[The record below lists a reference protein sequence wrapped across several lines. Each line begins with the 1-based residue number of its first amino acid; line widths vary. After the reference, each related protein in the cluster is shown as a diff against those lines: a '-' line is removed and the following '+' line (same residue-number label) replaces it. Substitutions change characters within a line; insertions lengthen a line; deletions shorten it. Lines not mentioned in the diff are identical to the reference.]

1 MSDERTIKPN
11 APADFTP
18 QLGDYKTLQPFRYWC
33 QKVLPLVYDDSL
45 SYYELLCKVVD
56 YLNKTMEDVETLHGD
71 VTNLHT
77 SYEQLQNYVN
87 VYFSSLDVQ
96 NEINN
101 KLDVMVKN
109 GSLSQLIKPY
119 VQESPTFVNS
129 ESEMTNKNSIYVLKT
144 NGHLFVYN
152 DNTRNFEDSGLAYG
166 INGIYPKNVDYNTW
180 VNTIMNKQV
189 FKDKQALFVTNP
201 YIETIVHN
209 SYECKSELVKH
220 GCEFTETKPVL
231 IYGLTTPI
239 TNLDYFFR
247 HYKVLVYSNISNVK
261 IRMYALTKD
270 RQFANSYSS
279 ADVTLDGGMNL
290 ISFTQTNGTVD
301 TIESIGVL
309 LLTTDNVTPAVIDK
323 MYFTVIKDYYEK
335 TINYNHPLYPANID
349 YASWVNTIMNKQVF
363 KDKQALFVTN
373 PYIETIVHNSY
384 ECKSE
389 LVKHGCEF
397 TETKPVLIYGL
408 TTPITNLDYFF
419 RHYKVL
425 VYSNISNVKI
435 RMYALTKDRQFANSY
450 SSADVTLDGGMNL
463 ISFTQTNGT
472 VDTIESIGVLL
483 LTTDNVTPA
492 DIDKMYFT
500 VIKDYYEKKEK
511 HVNNLAFIGDSLTQ
525 QNYMAYFYYN
535 QFTYKTYA
543 VGGEDIPKI
552 FARTNIDALYANNTG
567 VINNG
572 TVLDLNVKN
581 MFKQGDGNINPVK
594 VGESTFDI
602 VLENNSYVV
611 KNISKPFT
619 YHGEYIISNTAQ
631 EKFDF
636 YVIWCGTNSVT
647 TMTKEEI
654 VENWEKALTVY
665 PNSIIIGLTCDRFTS
680 VENLKSIDALAKSK
694 LGNRYVPIH
703 DIIVKY
709 GLEYNKLTPT
719 ATDTTDINENKIP
732 TQLLKDDGLNV
743 HFNQYGQKYVAH
755 IIQEFLKTYHIY

>member
-1 MSDERTIKPN
+1 MRDERTIKPN
-11 APADFTP
+11 DPADFTP
-18 QLGDYKTLQPFRYWC
+18 TLGNYKSLQPFRFWC

-77 SYEQLQNYVN
+77 AYEELQNYVN
-87 VYFSSLDVQ
+87 TYFSTLDVQ
-96 NEINN
+96 EEINN
-101 KLDVMVKN
+101 KLDSLAKN
-109 GSLSQLIKPY
+109 GTLSQLIKPY

-129 ESEMTNKNSIYVLKT
+129 VTEMTNTNNIYVLKT
-144 NGHLFVYN
+144 NGHLYVYN
-152 DNTRNFEDSGLAYG
+152 STTRNFEDSGLAYG

-201 YIETIVHN
+201 YNVNITNN
-209 SYECKSELVKH
+209 SYECKSELVSH
-220 GCEFTETKPVL
+220 NCEFTKTKPVL

-247 HYKVLVYSNISNVK
+247 HYTVLVYSNVDNVK
-261 IRMYALTKD
+261 IRMYALTTD
-270 RQFANSYSS
+270 RQLANSYSS
-279 ADVTLDGGMNL
+279 DDITLNAGMNL
-290 ISFTQTNGTVD
+290 IKFTQTHGTVD
-301 TIESIGVL
+301 TVESIGVL
-309 LLTTDNVTPAVIDK
+309 LLDTNNV
-323 MYFTVIKDYYEK
+323 
-335 TINYNHPLYPANID
+335 
-349 YASWVNTIMNKQVF
+349 
-363 KDKQALFVTN
+363 
-373 PYIETIVHNSY
+373 
-384 ECKSE
+384 
-389 LVKHGCEF
+389 
-397 TETKPVLIYGL
+397 KPV
-408 TTPITNLDYFF
+408 
-419 RHYKVL
+419 
-425 VYSNISNVKI
+425 
-435 RMYALTKDRQFANSY
+435 
-450 SSADVTLDGGMNL
+450 
-463 ISFTQTNGT
+463 
-472 VDTIESIGVLL
+472 
-483 LTTDNVTPA
+483 

-511 HVNNLAFIGDSLTQ
+511 KVNNGAFIGDSLTQ

-567 VINNG
+567 TINNG

-602 VLENNSYVV
+602 VLENGSYVV
-611 KNISKPFT
+611 KNITKPFT
-619 YHGEYIISNTAQ
+619 YYGEYIISNTAQ

-654 VENWEKALTVY
+654 VENWKKALTVY

-680 VENLKSIDALAKSK
+680 VENLHDIDTLAKSK
-694 LGNRYVPIH
+694 LGNRYLPMH

-709 GLEYNKLTPT
+709 GLKYNKLTPT
-719 ATDTTDINENKIP
+719 QTDTADIAANKIP

-743 HFNQYGQKYVAH
+743 HFNEYGQKYVAH
-755 IIQEFLKTYHIY
+755 IVQEFLKTYHIY

>member
-1 MSDERTIKPN
+1 MNLKNCFLVYGNERKVKTMSARDIVKKD
-11 APADFTP
+11 PADFTP
-18 QLGDYKTLQPFRYWC
+18 TLGNYTDLQPFRFWC

-56 YLNKTMEDVETLHGD
+56 YLNKTMEDVGVLEGD
-71 VTNLHT
+71 VTGLHEA
-77 SYEQLQNYVN
+77 YKKLQSYVN
-87 VYFSSLDVQ
+87 DYFSTLDVQ
-96 NEINN
+96 EEINN
-101 KLDVMVKN
+101 KLDAMAKN
-109 GSLSQLIKPY
+109 GTLSQLIKPY

-129 ESEMTNKNSIYVLKT
+129 ETEMSNKNSVYVLKT
-144 NGHLFVYN
+144 NGHLYTYN
-152 DNTRNFEDSGLAYG
+152 SKTSNFEDSGLAYG

-180 VNTIMNKQV
+180 INTIMNKQV

-201 YIETIVHN
+201 YKETIVNN
-209 SYECKSELVKH
+209 SYECKSELVSH
-220 GCEFTETKPVL
+220 NCEFTETNPVL

-239 TNLDYFFR
+239 TNLEYFFR
-247 HYKVLVYSNISNVK
+247 HYKVLLYSNISNVK

-270 RQFANSYSS
+270 RQLGNSYSS
-279 ADVTLDGGMNL
+279 NDITLDAGMNL
-290 ISFTQTNGTVD
+290 IGFTQTHGTVD
-301 TIESIGVL
+301 NVESIGVL
-309 LLTTDNVTPAVIDK
+309 LLNTNNVTP
-323 MYFTVIKDYYEK
+323 
-335 TINYNHPLYPANID
+335 
-349 YASWVNTIMNKQVF
+349 
-363 KDKQALFVTN
+363 TN
-373 PYIETIVHNSY
+373 
-384 ECKSE
+384 
-389 LVKHGCEF
+389 
-397 TETKPVLIYGL
+397 
-408 TTPITNLDYFF
+408 
-419 RHYKVL
+419 
-425 VYSNISNVKI
+425 
-435 RMYALTKDRQFANSY
+435 
-450 SSADVTLDGGMNL
+450 
-463 ISFTQTNGT
+463 
-472 VDTIESIGVLL
+472 
-483 LTTDNVTPA
+483 
-492 DIDKMYFT
+492 IDKMYFT

-572 TVLDLNVKN
+572 TILDLNVKN

-611 KNISKPFT
+611 KNISKSFT

-680 VENLKSIDALAKSK
+680 VENLQSIDTLAKSK
-694 LGNRYVPIH
+694 LGNRYLPIH

-719 ATDTTDINENKIP
+719 ATDNADIKENKIP
-732 TQLLKDDGLNV
+732 TQLLKDDGLLV

-755 IIQEFLKTYHIY
+755 IVQEFLKTYHIY

>member
-1 MSDERTIKPN
+1 MSARDIIKKD
-11 APADFTP
+11 PADFTP
-18 QLGDYKTLQPFRYWC
+18 TLGNYTDLQPFRFWC

-56 YLNKTMEDVETLHGD
+56 YLNKTMEDVGVLEGD
-71 VTNLHT
+71 VTGLHEA
-77 SYEQLQNYVN
+77 YKKLQSYVN
-87 VYFSSLDVQ
+87 DYFSTLDVQ
-96 NEINN
+96 EEINN
-101 KLDVMVKN
+101 KLDTMAKN
-109 GSLSQLIKPY
+109 GTLSQLIKPY
-119 VQESPTFVNS
+119 IQESPTFVDS
-129 ESEMTNKNSIYVLKT
+129 ENEMTNANSVYVLKT
-144 NGHLFVYN
+144 NGHLYTYN
-152 DNTRNFEDSGLAYG
+152 STTSNFEDSGLAYG

-180 VNTIMNKQV
+180 INTIMNKQV

-201 YIETIVHN
+201 YKETIVNN
-209 SYECKSELVKH
+209 SYECKSELVSH
-220 GCEFTETKPVL
+220 NCEFTETNPVL

-239 TNLDYFFR
+239 TNLDYFYR
-247 HYKVLVYSNISNVK
+247 HYSVLLYSNISNVK

-270 RQFANSYSS
+270 RQLGNSYSS
-279 ADVTLDGGMNL
+279 VDITLDAGMNL
-290 ISFTQTNGTVD
+290 IRFTQTHGTVD

-309 LLTTDNVTPAVIDK
+309 LLSTNNVR
-323 MYFTVIKDYYEK
+323 TV
-335 TINYNHPLYPANID
+335 
-349 YASWVNTIMNKQVF
+349 
-363 KDKQALFVTN
+363 
-373 PYIETIVHNSY
+373 
-384 ECKSE
+384 
-389 LVKHGCEF
+389 
-397 TETKPVLIYGL
+397 
-408 TTPITNLDYFF
+408 
-419 RHYKVL
+419 
-425 VYSNISNVKI
+425 
-435 RMYALTKDRQFANSY
+435 
-450 SSADVTLDGGMNL
+450 
-463 ISFTQTNGT
+463 
-472 VDTIESIGVLL
+472 
-483 LTTDNVTPA
+483 

-525 QNYMAYFYYN
+525 QNYMTYFYYN

-619 YHGEYIISNTAQ
+619 YHGEYIMSNTAQ

-647 TMTKEEI
+647 AMTKEEI

-694 LGNRYVPIH
+694 LGNRYLPIH

-719 ATDTTDINENKIP
+719 ATDNADIKENKIP
-732 TQLLKDDGLNV
+732 TQLLKDDGLLV

>member
-1 MSDERTIKPN
+1 MSARDIVKKD
-11 APADFTP
+11 PADFTP
-18 QLGDYKTLQPFRYWC
+18 TLGNYTDLQPFRFWC

-56 YLNKTMEDVETLHGD
+56 YLNKTMEDVGVLEGD
-71 VTNLHT
+71 VTGLHEA
-77 SYEQLQNYVN
+77 YKKLQSYVN
-87 VYFSSLDVQ
+87 DYFSTLDVQ
-96 NEINN
+96 EEINN
-101 KLDVMVKN
+101 KLDAMAKN
-109 GSLSQLIKPY
+109 GTLSQLIKPY

-129 ESEMTNKNSIYVLKT
+129 ETEMSNKNSVYVLKT
-144 NGHLFVYN
+144 NGHLYTYN
-152 DNTRNFEDSGLAYG
+152 SKTSNFEDSGLAYG

-180 VNTIMNKQV
+180 INTIMNKQV

-201 YIETIVHN
+201 YKETIVNN
-209 SYECKSELVKH
+209 SYECKSELVSH
-220 GCEFTETKPVL
+220 NCEFTETNPVL

-239 TNLDYFFR
+239 TNLEYFFR
-247 HYKVLVYSNISNVK
+247 HYKVLLYSNISNVK

-270 RQFANSYSS
+270 RQLGNSYSS
-279 ADVTLDGGMNL
+279 NDITLDAGMNL
-290 ISFTQTNGTVD
+290 IGFTQTHGTVD
-301 TIESIGVL
+301 NVESIGVL
-309 LLTTDNVTPAVIDK
+309 LLNTNNVTP
-323 MYFTVIKDYYEK
+323 
-335 TINYNHPLYPANID
+335 
-349 YASWVNTIMNKQVF
+349 
-363 KDKQALFVTN
+363 TN
-373 PYIETIVHNSY
+373 
-384 ECKSE
+384 
-389 LVKHGCEF
+389 
-397 TETKPVLIYGL
+397 
-408 TTPITNLDYFF
+408 
-419 RHYKVL
+419 
-425 VYSNISNVKI
+425 
-435 RMYALTKDRQFANSY
+435 
-450 SSADVTLDGGMNL
+450 
-463 ISFTQTNGT
+463 
-472 VDTIESIGVLL
+472 
-483 LTTDNVTPA
+483 
-492 DIDKMYFT
+492 IDKMYFT

-572 TVLDLNVKN
+572 TILDLNVKN

-611 KNISKPFT
+611 KNISKSFT

-680 VENLKSIDALAKSK
+680 VENLQSIDTLAKSK
-694 LGNRYVPIH
+694 LGNRYLPIH

-719 ATDTTDINENKIP
+719 ATDNADIKENKIP
-732 TQLLKDDGLNV
+732 TQLLKDDGLLV

-755 IIQEFLKTYHIY
+755 IVQEFLKTYHIY

>member
-1 MSDERTIKPN
+1 MSARGIVKKD
-11 APADFTP
+11 PADFTP
-18 QLGDYKTLQPFRYWC
+18 TLGNYTDLQPFRFWC

-56 YLNKTMEDVETLHGD
+56 YLNKTMEDVGVLEGD
-71 VTNLHT
+71 VTGLHEA
-77 SYEQLQNYVN
+77 YKKLQSYVN
-87 VYFSSLDVQ
+87 DYFSTLDVQ
-96 NEINN
+96 EEINN
-101 KLDVMVKN
+101 KLDAMAKN
-109 GSLSQLIKPY
+109 GTLSQLIKPY
-119 VQESPTFVNS
+119 VQESPTFVDS
-129 ESEMTNKNSIYVLKT
+129 ENEMTNANSVYVLKT
-144 NGHLFVYN
+144 NGHLYTYN
-152 DNTRNFEDSGLAYG
+152 RTTNNFEDSGLAYG

-180 VNTIMNKQV
+180 INTIMNKQV

-201 YIETIVHN
+201 YKEAIVNN
-209 SYECKSELVKH
+209 SYECKSELVSH
-220 GCEFTETKPVL
+220 NCEFTETNPIL

-239 TNLDYFFR
+239 TNLEYFFR
-247 HYKVLVYSNISNVK
+247 HYSVLLYSNISNVK

-270 RQFANSYSS
+270 RQLGNSYSS
-279 ADVTLDGGMNL
+279 VDITLDAGMNL
-290 ISFTQTNGTVD
+290 IRFTQTHGTVD

-309 LLTTDNVTPAVIDK
+309 LLSTNNVKTVDIDK
-323 MYFTVIKDYYEK
+323 MYFTVIKDYYV
-335 TINYNHPLYPANID
+335 TRVDYNHTLYPANID
-349 YASWVNTIMNKQVF
+349 YSSWGNTIMNKQVF

-373 PYIETIVHNSY
+373 PYKEAIVNNSY

-389 LVKHGCEF
+389 LVSHNCEF
-397 TETKPVLIYGL
+397 TETNPILIYGL
-408 TTPITNLDYFF
+408 TTPITNLEYFF
-419 RHYKVL
+419 RHYSVL
-425 VYSNISNVKI
+425 LYSNISNVKI
-435 RMYALTKDRQFANSY
+435 RMYALTKDRQLGNSY
-450 SSADVTLDGGMNL
+450 SSVDITLDAGMNL
-463 ISFTQTNGT
+463 IRFTQTHGT

-483 LTTDNVTPA
+483 LSTNNVKTV

-525 QNYMAYFYYN
+525 QDYMAYFYYN
-535 QFTYKTYA
+535 QFTYKAYA

-552 FARTNIDALYANNTG
+552 FARTNIDSLYANNTG
-567 VINNG
+567 VIDNG
-572 TVLDLNVKN
+572 TILDLNVKN
-581 MFKQGDGNINPVK
+581 MFKQGYGNINPVK

-602 VLENNSYVV
+602 ILENNSYVV

-647 TMTKEEI
+647 SMTKEEI
-654 VENWEKALTVY
+654 IENWEKALTVY

-694 LGNRYVPIH
+694 LGNRYLPIH

-719 ATDTTDINENKIP
+719 ATDNADIKENKIP
-732 TQLLKDDGLNV
+732 TQLLKDDGLLV

>member
-1 MSDERTIKPN
+1 MSARDIVKKD
-11 APADFTP
+11 PADFTP
-18 QLGDYKTLQPFRYWC
+18 TLGNYTDLQPFRFWC
-33 QKVLPLVYDDSL
+33 QKVLPLAYDDSL

-56 YLNKTMEDVETLHGD
+56 YLNKTMEDVGVLEGD
-71 VTNLHT
+71 VTGLHEA
-77 SYEQLQNYVN
+77 YKKLQSYVN
-87 VYFSSLDVQ
+87 DYFSTLDVQ
-96 NEINN
+96 EEINN
-101 KLDVMVKN
+101 KLDTMAKN
-109 GSLSQLIKPY
+109 GTLSQLIKPY
-119 VQESPTFVNS
+119 VQESPTFVDS
-129 ESEMTNKNSIYVLKT
+129 ENEMTNANSVYVLKT
-144 NGHLFVYN
+144 NGHLYSYN
-152 DNTRNFEDSGLAYG
+152 STTRNFEDSGLAYG

-189 FKDKQALFVTNP
+189 FKDKQALYVTNP
-201 YIETIVHN
+201 YKETIVNN
-209 SYECKSELVKH
+209 SYECKSELVSH
-220 GCEFTETKPVL
+220 NCEFTETKPVL

-247 HYKVLVYSNISNVK
+247 HYSVLLYSNISNVK

-270 RQFANSYSS
+270 RQLGNSYSS
-279 ADVTLDGGMNL
+279 VDITLDAGMNL
-290 ISFTQTNGTVD
+290 IRFTQTHGTVD

-309 LLTTDNVTPAVIDK
+309 LLSTDNVTP
-323 MYFTVIKDYYEK
+323 T
-335 TINYNHPLYPANID
+335 
-349 YASWVNTIMNKQVF
+349 
-363 KDKQALFVTN
+363 
-373 PYIETIVHNSY
+373 
-384 ECKSE
+384 
-389 LVKHGCEF
+389 
-397 TETKPVLIYGL
+397 
-408 TTPITNLDYFF
+408 
-419 RHYKVL
+419 
-425 VYSNISNVKI
+425 
-435 RMYALTKDRQFANSY
+435 
-450 SSADVTLDGGMNL
+450 
-463 ISFTQTNGT
+463 
-472 VDTIESIGVLL
+472 
-483 LTTDNVTPA
+483 

-594 VGESTFDI
+594 IGESTFDI

-694 LGNRYVPIH
+694 LGNRYLPIH

-719 ATDTTDINENKIP
+719 ETDNADIKENKIP
-732 TQLLKDDGLNV
+732 TQLLKNDGLLV